1 MKNVQFYITVESICY
16 FMISADFFFTSGGR
30 IMYQVCSLGVPCI
43 VICKD
48 EREERTLFGSPEH
61 GFVNMGMGSYLSQE
75 DIIEQFNIV
84 ANDFELRQAMN
95 NKMLEID
102 LKHGFEEVWGVV
114 KSKYREFNL
123 DNSK

>member
-1 MKNVQFYITVESICY
+1 
-16 FMISADFFFTSGGR
+16 
-30 IMYQVCSLGVPCI
+30 
-43 VICKD
+43 
-48 EREERTLFGSPEH
+48 
-61 GFVNMGMGSYLSQE
+61 MGMGSYLSQE

>member
-1 MKNVQFYITVESICY
+1 MKEKKN
-16 FMISADFFFTSGGR
+16 
-30 IMYQVCSLGVPCI
+30 
-43 VICKD
+43 
-48 EREERTLFGSPEH
+48 LFGSPEH
-61 GFVNMGMGSYLSQE
+61 GFVNMGLGSYLTQE

-102 LKHGFEEVWGVV
+102 LKHGFEECWSVV

-123 DNSK
+123 DNAK